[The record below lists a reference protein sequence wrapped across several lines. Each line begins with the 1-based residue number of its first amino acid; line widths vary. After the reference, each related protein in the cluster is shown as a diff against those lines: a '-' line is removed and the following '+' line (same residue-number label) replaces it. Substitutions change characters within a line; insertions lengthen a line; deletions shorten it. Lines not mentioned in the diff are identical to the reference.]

1 MFPQTCNRKFRRGQD
16 RGNDRSHDQPAIPRR
31 PATQR
36 REHQDFLRPKD
47 LRRSKH
53 GAVTVFLCDFLVER
67 GVTSVKV
74 LKTDVLPHAT
84 HDDWRDAD
92 AVQALYTAAEPFMSD
107 TVVSDTDSAATDNS
121 CDSQAPSVSD
131 DSS

>member
-1 MFPQTCNRKFRRGQD
+1 MLQQTCARKFCRGQARGDD
-16 RGNDRSHDQPAIPRR
+16 RRHDQPAIPHRH
-31 PATQR
+31 ATPR
-36 REHQDFLRPKD
+36 REHKNFLRPKD
-47 LRRSKH
+47 LSRSKH

-74 LKTDVLPHAT
+74 LKTAGLPHAT

-92 AVQALYTAAEPFMSD
+92 AVQALYTAAEPFMPD
-107 TVVSDTDSAATDNS
+107 TVVSDTDYAATDTS
-121 CDSQAPSVSD
+121 CDSQPPSASD